1 MINIYIFFIARGPLT
16 NDVQRRL
23 CEIEKKMPLEWSFYA
38 QEIAACIWE
47 IWVMSLKYARL
58 KNEEKK
64 QQIQWLIIK
73 VPIKICIFWYTHFK
87 TVPLYIYYNIYIY
100 SQSEL
105 NSSQCVCAPP
115 LDRCHFFFSVF
126 ATPAFHQ
133 TFFHDVTVPCLGD
146 GPFN

>member
-87 TVPLYIYYNIYIY
+87 TVPLYIYYNIYILY
-100 SQSEL
+100 
-105 NSSQCVCAPP
+105 NIYIYYK
-115 LDRCHFFFSVF
+115 SV
-126 ATPAFHQ
+126 
-133 TFFHDVTVPCLGD
+133 
-146 GPFN
+146 